1 MYPKIMEAT
10 MDYSNTT
17 EIVEDLEFPGSP
29 VPLHSLF
36 YIDRPPI
43 EARAYAEIEK
53 PGSLLRIK
61 ASRRMGKSSL
71 LLRILHQ
78 ATILNYTS
86 VTIDFQQADASCFD
100 SLDKL
105 LRWFSVNVARQLSL
119 DPNLDDYW
127 DEDIGSKVS
136 CTIYFENYLL
146 ELLATPV
153 VLILNEVNRV
163 FEYPNIA
170 QDFLALLR
178 FWHEQAKRSHTWQKL
193 RLVMAH
199 STEVYV
205 PLKIEQS
212 PFNVGLPLRLPEF
225 DAQQVQELACRYKL
239 NFSNSDIN
247 SLMEMVGGHPYLVH
261 LAFYQIQHQN
271 LTLDQVLQDAA
282 TPTGIYSDH
291 LRSCWVTV
299 EKHRELIE
307 VLQQLVKAEEGICL
321 DPSLTYQLDSMGLVK
336 LTGHTCQLSCELYRI
351 FFREKNCSE
360 ESVNIT
366 RLGQLE
372 QENQRLQDLANTD
385 VLTQIPN
392 RRAFDERLQ
401 NEWKRMAREVAPLS
415 LILCD
420 IDYFKHYN
428 DTYGHLAGDNCLR
441 QVAQLLHQSVKRP
454 SDFVA
459 RYGGEEFSI
468 ILPQTNATGA
478 MKLGEAI
485 RSRIKIAMLMLGNSG
500 VTISLGVASIIPD
513 SNSSINELVLA
524 ADKALYESK
533 RQGRD
538 RVTLSTL
545 R

>member
-1 MYPKIMEAT
+1 MYS
-10 MDYSNTT
+10 SNTT
-17 EIVEDLEFPGSP
+17 GIVADLEFPGSP
-29 VPLHSLF
+29 VPLHSQF
-36 YIDRPPI
+36 YIERPPI
-43 EARAYAEIEK
+43 ETRAYAEIEK

-71 LLRILHQ
+71 LLRVIHQ
-78 ATILNYTS
+78 ATTLNYTT
-86 VTIDFQQADASCFD
+86 VTIDFQQADTSCFD
-100 SLDKL
+100 SLNKF
-105 LRWFSVNVARQLSL
+105 LRWFSINVARQLRV

-163 FEYPNIA
+163 FEYPTIA

-178 FWHEQAKRSHTWQKL
+178 FWHEQAKRSHIWQKL

-239 NFSNSDIN
+239 NCSNREID

-261 LAFYQIQHQN
+261 LAFYQIHHQN
-271 LTLDQVLQDAA
+271 LTLDQVLQDAT

-291 LRSCWVTV
+291 LRSCWVRIQ
-299 EKHRELIE
+299 KHPELVD
-307 VLQQLVKAEEGICL
+307 VLQLVKAEEGICL

-336 LTGHTCQLSCELYRI
+336 LTGDTCQLSCKLYQI
-351 FFREKNCSE
+351 FFREKICSE
-360 ESVNIT
+360 QPVNIS
-366 RLGQLE
+366 RIGQLE
-372 QENQRLQDLANTD
+372 QENQRLQELANTD

-459 RYGGEEFSI
+459 RYGGEEFGI
-468 ILPQTNATGA
+468 VLPKTNSPGA
-478 MKLGEAI
+478 MQLGEAI

-513 SNSSINELVLA
+513 LNSSIDELVLA
-524 ADKALYESK
+524 TDKALYESK

-538 RVTLSTL
+538 RVTLSSMPNF
-545 R
+545 RV